1 MTMTA
6 PSGAADMAL
15 SIRGLSKRFGGTNA
29 LSTVDLDLRR
39 GTVHALLGHNGSGK
53 STLIK
58 LLGGYHVAEAGSIT
72 VNGEPMPL
80 RHTASDS
87 DGAGI
92 RFVYQDLGLIGS
104 MSVAENMA
112 MGVGY
117 ATSRVG
123 SIVWRTQY
131 REARRQ
137 LRRLNT
143 DVDPRDLVHDLGPVE
158 QTMLAIGR
166 ALQGV
171 GHHRGILVLDE
182 PTARLPQS
190 EVVRL
195 LEIVRALKADGVSI
209 IYVTHRLDE
218 VFEIADD
225 ITILQAG
232 EVIFSGAAGTTNER
246 QVGNMIA
253 GRSLDDAT
261 PPRPVPQPAGLDR
274 ASAVVQVSGLS
285 GRRVRSVDFEV
296 QRGEMLVI
304 IGLVGSGRS
313 ELGRLIFGLQPITE
327 GTVRVGDAVPR
338 SEIDPRWAAQQG
350 MAYVPQ
356 QRDMGLVLGE
366 SIAENLALTS
376 LKQFLRR
383 FAVRSPL
390 VNEMARGLIKK
401 LGIVS
406 RDERQMVNSLSGGN
420 QQKVALGKWIRNDLK
435 LIIMDE
441 PLQGI
446 DIGAKIDIL
455 RSIRSSVLDRGGAA
469 IWLESDIEFVPD
481 YADRVL
487 VMRDGCITHE
497 LTHKPISL
505 DEMMMALYGT
515 VHR

>member
-1 MTMTA
+1 MTA
-6 PSGAADMAL
+6 SSDAADKAL
-15 SIRGLSKRFGGTNA
+15 SIRGLSKRFGGTSA
-29 LSTVDLDLRR
+29 LTDVSLDLRR

-58 LLGGYHVAEAGSIT
+58 LLGGYHVAEAGTIT
-72 VNGEPMPL
+72 VNGESLPL

-87 DGAGI
+87 DAAGI

-104 MSVAENMA
+104 LSVAENMA
-112 MGVGY
+112 LGVGY
-117 ATSRVG
+117 ATSRIG
-123 SIVWRTQY
+123 SVVWRTQY
-131 REARRQ
+131 RETRGH

-143 DVDPRDLVHDLGPVE
+143 DVDPRELVHDLGPVE
-158 QTMLAIGR
+158 QTMLAISR

-195 LEIVRALKADGVSI
+195 LDIVRTLKADGVSI
-209 IYVTHRLDE
+209 MYVTHRLDE

-232 EVIFSGAAGTTNER
+232 QVIFAGPAAATDER
-246 QVGNMIA
+246 EVGNMIA
-253 GRSLDDAT
+253 GRSLDGPA
-261 PPRPVPQPAGLDR
+261 PARPAPQIDGVERSP
-274 ASAVVQVSGLS
+274 AVVQVSGLS
-285 GRRVRSVDFEV
+285 GRRVQSVDFEV
-296 QRGEMLVI
+296 RPGEMLAI

-313 ELGRLIFGLQPITE
+313 ELGRLIFGLQPITA
-327 GTVRVGDAVPR
+327 GTVRIGDAAPR
-338 SEIDPRWAAQQG
+338 SHVDPRWAARRG

-366 SIAENLALTS
+366 SISENLALTS
-376 LKQFLRR
+376 LKQFLRK
-383 FAVRSPL
+383 FAVRSL
-390 VNEMARGLIKK
+390 LINEMARGLIKK

-406 RDERQMVNSLSGGN
+406 QDERQMVNSLSGGN
-420 QQKVALGKWIRNDLK
+420 QQKVALGKWIRNDPN

-446 DIGAKIDIL
+446 DIGAKTDIL
-455 RSIRSSVLDRGGAA
+455 RSIRTSVLDRGGAA
-469 IWLESDIEFVPD
+469 IWLESDIEFVPE

-487 VMRDGCITHE
+487 VMRDGRITHQID
-497 LTHKPISL
+497 HKPISL